1 MTELNQTNGSGPAN
15 GHGPL
20 IPGQRTPQDTV
31 PPGVWRGSAPT
42 DTTAPAETP
51 QSRTRLRTTVRRVV
65 THPRTRTAPVSAA
78 KGVAWAVRHRNTRR
92 AARLVVRQGAY
103 VLIGGKV
110 TARRT
115 WDARTT
121 ARHQRLM
128 RAAEAANDH
137 QAVRELAKQAEEHRQ
152 QRHERRMALLQFPVI
167 AARSLVYAA
176 GGLFALG
183 ILIAISSHHLA
194 DVIRPLM
201 DVSHAIRWSLATA
214 AALAHP
220 IATYGPWAALLAL
233 WAAGRAHAA
242 GTSGWTSNRVDGD
255 ERPDSVLT
263 ADAVVR
269 ALRALGIEKIAR
281 ALKDGWVP
289 NFHLPP
295 VMEGPGYRTIFSLP
309 EGVAASMLMDKREL
323 LGRNLGRTAIET
335 WPSDAALAKTGPVGY
350 VDLWMAHRGELDK
363 PAPAYP
369 LQDSGVVDVFE
380 GVPVGVSARR
390 EPIVMPIVGVNHV
403 FGGWMGQG
411 KSNAA
416 RVAIL
421 GAALDP
427 LCELRVF
434 VFAGNG
440 DFDAYTPRL
449 SQYVRGVDDDHV
461 QAGLTSLQKL
471 YAEVARRE
479 TRLAQLG
486 AKKLTRK
493 LASEH
498 ADLRPLVVL
507 YSECHVLFGHKEHG
521 EMAADLAA
529 NTMRRARKT
538 GITLMFDTQ
547 SARNGAIPKKVL
559 ELITV
564 NTCFAV
570 KSWQNNDGFLGDGS
584 FQAGIRATE
593 LRMGVDRGKSL
604 TTGVTDAK
612 YEILGW
618 YFIEVNDDT
627 GYDAAEEVIER
638 AMGKVA
644 KGTPV
649 QATATIE
656 PEERRDL
663 LEDLDE
669 VLGRDPIPAADVPP
683 LLRKLAPTWL
693 PYVSL
698 TGRELVKQLAARGV
712 KVPSTANRW
721 PVDPVA
727 VRSALANQST
737 KDLDDQAE

>member
-1 MTELNQTNGSGPAN
+1 MTEINQAN
-15 GHGPL
+15 GHHHVNGHTVTV
-20 IPGQRTPQDTV
+20 PGQREPQDAI
-31 PPGVWRGSAPT
+31 PPGVWSS
-42 DTTAPAETP
+42 PAETGP
-51 QSRTRLRTTVRRVV
+51 QAPAPERKRTPVFVAVRRVV
-65 THPRTRTAPVSAA
+65 THPRTHAVAGAAA
-78 KGVAWAVRHRNTRR
+78 KGA
-92 AARLVVRQGAY
+92 VRQGSY
-103 VLIGGKV
+103 VFFGGRLV
-110 TARRT
+110 ARRA
-115 WDARTT
+115 WDARTS
-121 ARHQRLM
+121 ARQERLM
-128 RAAEAANDH
+128 RAAEAAGDH
-137 QAVRELAKQAEEHRQ
+137 AAVRELAEQAENHRAA
-152 QRHERRMALLQFPVI
+152 RHARRLTLLSMPVI
-167 AARSLVYAA
+167 AAKSLVYGAA
-176 GGLFALG
+176 GLLALG
-183 ILIAISSHHLA
+183 ILIAINSRHIT
-194 DVIRPLM
+194 DVAAPLR
-201 DVSHAIRWSLATA
+201 DAGAAIRWALATA
-214 AALAHP
+214 AALWHP
-220 IATYGPWAALLAL
+220 ISMFGPWVTLAGL
-233 WAAGRAHAA
+233 WFTGRAHAA
-242 GTSGWTSNRVDGD
+242 GGSGWTANKVDKAS
-255 ERPDSVLT
+255 EPDSILT

-269 ALRALGIEKIAR
+269 ALRALGIDKITR
-281 ALKDGWVP
+281 ALKDGWIP

-295 VMEGPGYRTIFSLP
+295 VMEGPGYRAIFSLP
-309 EGVAASMLMDKREL
+309 EGVAASMVMDKREL
-323 LGRNLGRTAIET
+323 LGRNLGRTSIET
-335 WPSDAALAKTGPVGY
+335 WPSDAAQAKTGPVGY
-350 VDLWMAHRGELDK
+350 LDLWVAHRGELDK

-369 LQDSGVVDVFE
+369 LLDSGVVDVFE
-380 GVPVGVSARR
+380 GVPVGVSARHD
-390 EPIVMPIVGVNHV
+390 PIIMPINGVNHV
-403 FGGWMGQG
+403 YGGWMGQG

-416 RVAIL
+416 RVVML

-440 DFDAYTPRL
+440 DFDAYRPRL
-449 SQYVRGVDDDHV
+449 SQYVRGVDDEHV
-461 QAGLTSLQKL
+461 TKGLTSLQTL

-493 LASEH
+493 IASEH

-604 TTGVTDAK
+604 TTGVSDAK
-612 YEILGW
+612 YEILNW
-618 YFIEVNDDT
+618 FFIEVNDDT
-627 GYDAAEEVIER
+627 GFDAAEEVIER

-644 KGTPV
+644 HGTPV
-649 QATATIE
+649 EATAVIE
-656 PEERRDL
+656 PEQKRDL

-669 VLGRDPIPAADVPP
+669 VLGRDSIPAADVPP

-693 PYVSL
+693 PYTSL
-698 TGRELVKQLAARGV
+698 TGRELVKQLAERGV
-712 KVPSTANRW
+712 KVPSTGNRY
-721 PVDPVA
+721 PLDPLT
-727 VRSALANQST
+727 VRTALAKQST
-737 KDLDDQAE
+737 ADLDEQD